1 MSESANQKRILDW
14 SKLSTMLQLWRN
26 NVGAAKLGRR
36 WVRFGLCKGS
46 SDLIGF
52 TEVRITPG
60 MVGKTVAVFT
70 ACEVKK
76 DEQAKTSPEQDDFGA
91 KVEKAGG
98 IFVVATT
105 PDAVH
110 LSIKKYRSRMMRK
123 GK

>member
-14 SKLSTMLQLWRN
+14 AKLSTILRLWRN

-36 WVRFGLCKGS
+36 WIRFGLCKGS

-52 TEVRITPG
+52 TELRITPG

-76 DEQAKTSPEQDDFGA
+76 DEKSKTSPEQDEFGA
-91 KVEKAGG
+91 TVEKAGG
-98 IFVVATT
+98 IFVLATT
-105 PDAVH
+105 PEMVH
-110 LSIKKYRSRMMRK
+110 LAVKKYKSRMMRK